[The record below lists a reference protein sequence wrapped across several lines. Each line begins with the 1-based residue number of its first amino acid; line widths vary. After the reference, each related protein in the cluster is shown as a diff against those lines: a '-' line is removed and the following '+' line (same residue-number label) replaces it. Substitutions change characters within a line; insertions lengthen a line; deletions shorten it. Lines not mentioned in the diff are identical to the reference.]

1 MKLKSIICFVILSI
15 IAIVAISFM
24 LAEEYR
30 YANIEKEELKYV
42 SEIYM
47 SSDKIKGHYRIIC
60 ESGNKYFITYILAD
74 DEHIESLNN
83 GDVLELGIYKND
95 IIELVSNG
103 NMVISIDDCNERY
116 TKQFNTSIIVIPL
129 VTFGLILL
137 IIGGCLLLKRLEYK
151 DAPNYST
158 KENEII
164 DERVYDNIQKS
175 IYKKGGLLRCNILEQ
190 IESDKLV
197 YTFYKA
203 MLDYVKEQ
211 ELVLLIDD
219 GGSNDELAMVF
230 YKSGEKLFFTQLYRN
245 GNEPFEI
252 EKDLFWYYPHNTKP
266 TKIEQEEFDQAVKE
280 YIIYN
285 PKLLK

>member
-1 MKLKSIICFVILSI
+1 MKLKNIICLSVYI
-15 IAIVAISFM
+15 IFIAFLTFTLV
-24 LAEEYR
+24 EEHR
-30 YANIEKEELKYV
+30 YANIDKEDLEYV
-42 SEIYM
+42 TEIYV
-47 SSDKIKGHYRIIC
+47 SSDKTKSRYRITC

-74 DEHIESLNN
+74 DEHVESLNN

-116 TKQFNTSIIVIPL
+116 TKQFNISIIVFPSVVLGL
-129 VTFGLILL
+129 VLV
-137 IIGGCLLLKRLEYK
+137 IIGGWFLLKRLEHK
-151 DAPNYST
+151 EVSNYST
-158 KENEII
+158 EENEII
-164 DERVYDNIQKS
+164 DERVYESIQKS
-175 IYKKGGLLRCNILEQ
+175 IYKKDGLLRCNILEK

-203 MLDYVKEQ
+203 MLDYIKEQ
-211 ELVLLIDD
+211 EVVLLIDD

-230 YKSGEKLFFTQLYRN
+230 YKSGEKLYFTQLYRN

-252 EKDLFWYYPHNTKP
+252 EKDLFWYYPYNIKP
-266 TKIEQEEFDQAVKE
+266 SKAEQEEFAKAVKE

-285 PKLLK
+285 PELLK

>member
-1 MKLKSIICFVILSI
+1 MKLKNIICLSVYI
-15 IAIVAISFM
+15 IFIAFLTFTLV
-24 LAEEYR
+24 EEHR
-30 YANIEKEELKYV
+30 YANIDKEDLEYV
-42 SEIYM
+42 TEIYV
-47 SSDKIKGHYRIIC
+47 SSDKTKGHYRITC

-74 DEHIESLNN
+74 DEHVESLNN
-83 GDVLELGIYKND
+83 GDVLELGVYKND

-116 TKQFNTSIIVIPL
+116 TKQFNISIIVFPSVVLGL
-129 VTFGLILL
+129 VLV

-151 DAPNYST
+151 DAPNFST

-190 IESDKLV
+190 IESDQLV

-203 MLDYVKEQ
+203 MLDYIKEQ
-211 ELVLLIDD
+211 ELVVLIDD
-219 GGSNDELAMVF
+219 ADSNDELAMVF

-285 PKLLK
+285 PELLK

>member
-1 MKLKSIICFVILSI
+1 MKLKNIICLSVYI
-15 IAIVAISFM
+15 IFIAFLTFTLV
-24 LAEEYR
+24 EEHR
-30 YANIEKEELKYV
+30 YANIDKEDLEYV
-42 SEIYM
+42 TEIYV
-47 SSDKIKGHYRIIC
+47 SSDKTKGHYRITC

-74 DEHIESLNN
+74 DEHIEPLNI

-116 TKQFNTSIIVIPL
+116 TKQFNISIIVFPSVVLGL
-129 VTFGLILL
+129 VLV
-137 IIGGCLLLKRLEYK
+137 IIGGWFLLKRLEYK
-151 DAPNYST
+151 ETPNYST

-164 DERVYDNIQKS
+164 DERVYESIQKS
-175 IYKKGGLLRCNILEQ
+175 IYKKDGLLRCNILEK

-203 MLDYVKEQ
+203 MLDYIKEQ
-211 ELVLLIDD
+211 EVVLLIDD

-230 YKSGEKLFFTQLYRN
+230 YKSGEKLYFTQLYRN

-252 EKDLFWYYPHNTKP
+252 KKDLFWYYPYNIKP
-266 TKIEQEEFDQAVKE
+266 SKAEQEEFAKVVKE

-285 PKLLK
+285 PELLK

>member
-1 MKLKSIICFVILSI
+1 MKLKNIICLSVYI
-15 IAIVAISFM
+15 IFIAFLTFTLV
-24 LAEEYR
+24 EEHR
-30 YANIEKEELKYV
+30 YANIDKEDLEYV
-42 SEIYM
+42 TEIYV
-47 SSDKIKGHYRIIC
+47 SSDKTKSRYRITC

-74 DEHIESLNN
+74 DEHIEPLNI

-116 TKQFNTSIIVIPL
+116 TKQFNISIIVFPSVVLGL
-129 VTFGLILL
+129 VLV
-137 IIGGCLLLKRLEYK
+137 IIGGWFLLKRLEHK
-151 DAPNYST
+151 EVSNYST
-158 KENEII
+158 EENEII
-164 DERVYDNIQKS
+164 DERVYESIQKS
-175 IYKKGGLLRCNILEQ
+175 IYKKDGLLRCNILEK

-203 MLDYVKEQ
+203 MLDYIKEQ
-211 ELVLLIDD
+211 EVVLLIDD

-230 YKSGEKLFFTQLYRN
+230 YKSGEKLYFTQLYRN

-252 EKDLFWYYPHNTKP
+252 EKDLFWYYPYNIKP
-266 TKIEQEEFDQAVKE
+266 SKAEQEEFAKAVKE

-285 PKLLK
+285 PELLK

>member
-1 MKLKSIICFVILSI
+1 MKLKNIICLSVYI
-15 IAIVAISFM
+15 IFIAFLTFTLV
-24 LAEEYR
+24 EEHR
-30 YANIEKEELKYV
+30 YANIDKEDLEYV
-42 SEIYM
+42 TEIYV
-47 SSDKIKGHYRIIC
+47 SSDKTKGHYRITC

-74 DEHIESLNN
+74 DEHIEPLNI

-116 TKQFNTSIIVIPL
+116 TKLFNISIIVFPSVVLGL
-129 VTFGLILL
+129 VLV
-137 IIGGCLLLKRLEYK
+137 IIGGWFLLKRLEYK
-151 DAPNYST
+151 ETPNYST

-164 DERVYDNIQKS
+164 DERVYESIQKS
-175 IYKKGGLLRCNILEQ
+175 IYKKDGLLRCNILEQ
-190 IESDKLV
+190 IESDQLV

-203 MLDYVKEQ
+203 MLDYIKEQ
-211 ELVLLIDD
+211 ELVVLIDD

-230 YKSGEKLFFTQLYRN
+230 YKSGEKLYFTQLYRN

-252 EKDLFWYYPHNTKP
+252 EKDLFWYYPYNIKP
-266 TKIEQEEFDQAVKE
+266 SKAEQEEFDQAVKE

-285 PKLLK
+285 PELLK